1 MRLVCY
7 SPKKQINLQQAYEK
21 RSPIKITERKR
32 NTTKRTTSDKEEYTI
47 IKSARI
53 TPATLEF
60 PFDESCVSNLL
71 TVTDALNVNVYQTVD
86 LKVKIV
92 TKSEN
97 KQVII
102 HNDKI
107 KYKVDCNTVHE
118 ACPLGKHNQ
127 QSNHRQ
133 KLPLETSHGTH
144 L

>member
-7 SPKKQINLQQAYEK
+7 SPKKRINLQQAYEK
-21 RSPIKITERKR
+21 RSPIKITETKR

-47 IKSARI
+47 IKSAKI

-60 PFDESCVSNLL
+60 LFDESCVSNLL
-71 TVTDALNVNVYQTVD
+71 TVTDALNVNVYQTED

-102 HNDKI
+102 QNDKI
-107 KYKVDCNTVHE
+107 KYKVDCIIADETVHE
-118 ACPLGKHNQ
+118 ACPLTGKT
-127 QSNHRQ
+127 QST
-133 KLPLETSHGTH
+133 K
-144 L
+144 